1 MFDLDT
7 LLAPISDD
15 TPSGEDLEYDS
26 EFSELEMANRP
37 TEERVIG
44 DTVIPS
50 EEPDYGEVTRQA
62 QALLSRTHDLRV
74 AVIIANAALRTEGI
88 GGFHQALAY
97 IQGCLE
103 NHWDT
108 VHPQL
113 DEDDGDATMRVNAVF
128 SLAGRDTVLRSLRLC
143 PLLRS
148 RAFGLFNLRDLE
160 IAAGD
165 ISVPGGEAQT
175 DSQTIAA
182 AARDMDPDDL
192 AALLT
197 AVGAALEAVKSIS
210 AIFDDHIGAD
220 GPDLDPLQT
229 MLFDIR
235 RRVSALAPG
244 DIAEGA
250 GMTDDA
256 DAPAAA
262 PVAGAARAAPSGAI
276 TSPAEV
282 RATLDRIM
290 TYYRTYEPSSPLPI
304 LLERAKR
311 LVGADFV
318 TIIRDLAPEG
328 MGNVR
333 IVGGIEPD
341 EGEEGTYD

>member
-44 DTVIPS
+44 DNVIPS
-50 EEPDYGEVTRQA
+50 EEPDYGDVTRQA

-74 AVIIANAALRTEGI
+74 AVILANAALRTEGI

-113 DEDDGDATMRVNAVF
+113 DEDDGDATMRVNAVL

-148 RAFGLFNLRDLE
+148 RAFGLFSLRDME
-160 IAAGD
+160 ISAGD
-165 ISVPGGEAQT
+165 ISVPDGEAQA

-197 AVGAALEAVKSIS
+197 TVGAALEAVKSIS
-210 AIFDDHIGAD
+210 AIFDDHLGAD
-220 GPDLDPLQT
+220 G
-229 MLFDIR
+229 
-235 RRVSALAPG
+235 
-244 DIAEGA
+244 A
-250 GMTDDA
+250 G
-256 DAPAAA
+256 
-262 PVAGAARAAPSGAI
+262 S
-276 TSPAEV
+276 
-282 RATLDRIM
+282 
-290 TYYRTYEPSSPLPI
+290 
-304 LLERAKR
+304 
-311 LVGADFV
+311 
-318 TIIRDLAPEG
+318 
-328 MGNVR
+328 
-333 IVGGIEPD
+333 
-341 EGEEGTYD
+341 